1 MHPISNDY
9 LVEFFYEWFMFL
21 LLFFAGN
28 VECVFLCCPAC
39 DVDLGGNWLFTWASP
54 HWAKL
59 SVTLSLVVSKTAGG
73 FFLFDF
79 LGFMNSSGIL
89 LMMYLNREV
98 GISDSSSIWLC
109 WRVEKSLGAL
119 LLRVLLNRELAVI
132 AEVFRSTFS
141 STTSTTWFFEEGLKA
156 KLGNFSTVCF

>member
-1 MHPISNDY
+1 
-9 LVEFFYEWFMFL
+9 
-21 LLFFAGN
+21 
-28 VECVFLCCPAC
+28 
-39 DVDLGGNWLFTWASP
+39 
-54 HWAKL
+54 
-59 SVTLSLVVSKTAGG
+59 
-73 FFLFDF
+73 
-79 LGFMNSSGIL
+79 
-89 LMMYLNREV
+89 MMYLNREV

-119 LLRVLLNRELAVI
+119 LLRVLLKRELAVI